1 MNHTEQPKIRCAIY
15 TRKSTSEG
23 LDMDFN
29 TLDAQREACEYYIK
43 SQIAK
48 GWMALPEMYDDGG
61 YSGGDLQRPAVK
73 RLFEDID
80 DGKVDCIVVYKVDR
94 LSRSLMDFAD
104 IMKRLEEKNVIF
116 VSTTQE
122 VNTDTSMGR
131 LTLNMLFS
139 FAQFEREMISER
151 TRDKMQAARKKG
163 KFVGGMPFLGYDLIE
178 KKLVINPQEARMVRE
193 IFKLYMEG
201 YGLTELVAKL
211 HSKGWRMKLWE
222 SKNGRMMG
230 GGAFTKM
237 SIYRILTNW
246 SYLGKVTHKD
256 PYNPKAEL
264 EIYEGEH
271 NAIIDQK
278 TFDEIQLVLKTN
290 HNNGFV
296 ARIGKT
302 SILGGLLKCGIC
314 GSGMFHTPQK
324 KKNRVYRY
332 YVCGKKMKQGAKTC
346 SSPWVPA
353 GKMEKFA
360 YDHAKEIIDTPSYY
374 DETLHQITENYE
386 GSVESIKG
394 DIDSIKRLIIQLET
408 RRKGYYRLLAE
419 DNGDKNILQDELSK
433 VEDEIENS
441 NKRIT
446 ELSNEIVRL
455 KGKAISADDI
465 KDAFN
470 NLDNVWGKLVVKE
483 RTRLMHLIYE
493 SIIFHPENESVDFNL
508 KIKEKH
514 ALQEVAV

>member
-1 MNHTEQPKIRCAIY
+1 
-15 TRKSTSEG
+15 
-23 LDMDFN
+23 
-29 TLDAQREACEYYIK
+29 
-43 SQIAK
+43 
-48 GWMALPEMYDDGG
+48 
-61 YSGGDLQRPAVK
+61 
-73 RLFEDID
+73 
-80 DGKVDCIVVYKVDR
+80 
-94 LSRSLMDFAD
+94 
-104 IMKRLEEKNVIF
+104 
-116 VSTTQE
+116 
-122 VNTDTSMGR
+122 
-131 LTLNMLFS
+131 
-139 FAQFEREMISER
+139 
-151 TRDKMQAARKKG
+151 MQAARKKG
-163 KFVGGMPFLGYDLIE
+163 KFVGGMPFLGYDLID
-178 KKLVINPQEARMVRE
+178 KKLIVNHPEAKMVRE
-193 IFKLYMEG
+193 IFKLYFEG

-222 SKNGRMMG
+222 AKNGRMMG

-271 NAIIDQK
+271 DAIIDKK
-278 TFDEIQLVLKTN
+278 TFDEVQLVLKTN

-324 KKNRVYRY
+324 KKNKVYRY
-332 YVCGKKMKQGAKTC
+332 YVCGKKVKQGAKTC

-360 YDHAKEIIDTPSYY
+360 YDQAKEIIDTPSYY
-374 DETLHQITENYE
+374 DETLRQITENYE
-386 GSVESIKG
+386 SSVESING
-394 DIDSIKRLIIQLET
+394 DINSLKRLIIQLET

-419 DNGDKNILQDELSK
+419 DNGDKNILQDELNK
-433 VEDEIENS
+433 VENEIDTSNRKIEELSDEII
-441 NKRIT
+441 RF
-446 ELSNEIVRL
+446 
-455 KGKAISADDI
+455 KGKALTADDI
-465 KDAFN
+465 KIAFN

-483 RTRLMHLIYE
+483 RTRLMHLLYE

>member
-1 MNHTEQPKIRCAIY
+1 MFLMGI
-15 TRKSTSEG
+15 
-23 LDMDFN
+23 
-29 TLDAQREACEYYIK
+29 
-43 SQIAK
+43 
-48 GWMALPEMYDDGG
+48 
-61 YSGGDLQRPAVK
+61 
-73 RLFEDID
+73 RLFGDID
-80 DGKVDCIVVYKVDR
+80 DGKVDCVVVYKVDR

-104 IMKRLEEKNVIF
+104 IMKRFEEKNVIF

-151 TRDKMQAARKKG
+151 TRDKMQAARRKG
-163 KFVGGMPFLGYDLIE
+163 KFVGGQPFLGYDLID
-178 KKLVINPQEARMVRE
+178 KKLIVNPLEALMVRE
-193 IFKLYMEG
+193 IYKLYLEG
-201 YGLTELVAKL
+201 HGITELIVKL
-211 HSKGWRMKLWE
+211 HQKGWRMKLWK
-222 SKNGRMMG
+222 SKTGRIMG
-230 GGAFTKM
+230 GGEFRKT
-237 SIYRILTNW
+237 SVHRILTSW
-246 SYLGKVTHKD
+246 SYLGKITYKD
-256 PYNPKAEL
+256 PYNKNAEL

-271 NAIIDQK
+271 DAIIDQK
-278 TFDEIQLVLKTN
+278 TFDEVQLVLKTN
-290 HNNGFV
+290 HNKGFISRNGN
-296 ARIGKT
+296 T
-302 SILGGLLKCGIC
+302 SILGGLLKCGAC
-314 GSGMFHTPQK
+314 GSGMYHTPQK
-324 KKNRVYRY
+324 KKNKVYRY
-332 YVCGKKMKQGAKTC
+332 YVCAKKAKQGASQC
-346 SSPWVPA
+346 SSPWLPA

-360 YDHAKEIIDTPSYY
+360 FDYAKEIIDTPAYY
-374 DETLHQITENYE
+374 DETLRQIKENYE

-394 DIDSIKRLIIQLET
+394 DINSLKRLLINLET

-419 DNGDKNILQDELSK
+419 DDGDKNILQDELKK
-433 VEDEIENS
+433 VEDELENS

-455 KGKAISADDI
+455 KGKVLSADDI

-493 SIIFHPENESVDFNL
+493 SIIFRPENESVDFNL